1 MRFARGFLHRYLGP
15 CIGAAIQEEGDRLQL
30 AMPCRHAQRIFS
42 VRMAVDIS
50 AAVEHQRTA
59 RRVATVRSA
68 NQRDI
73 AVVRS
78 ERAARI
84 EQRLCD
90 LEMAAVA
97 GVTQRTAIN

>member
-1 MRFARGFLHRYLGP
+1 MSML
-15 CIGAAIQEEGDRLQL
+15 CSI
-30 AMPCRHAQRIFS
+30 AQRIS
-42 VRMAVDIS
+42 NGTAVVDIS
-50 AAVEHQRTA
+50 AAVEHQLTA